1 MAPRSKLKIALAAE
15 KGLTDKVSFSAPWIA
30 FATARFR
37 PILTADLHGVQKVK
51 QIKDKKKHKAVIKEK
66 RKKGLLPE
74 EDDDEEKDWEDE
86 DDEEGEDGEGLLDI
100 EAEESEEDDDESV
113 YEEAS
118 AAAILNE
125 SDTDS
130 ESEVDMEEKIERKPN
145 SILKKTENRRKQRLA
160 EANADD
166 DEAEDEESDIALS
179 DLEDLPEE
187 EREDLFVKTKLS
199 INNQPALLAAVKRI
213 SIPKDSST
221 SFATHQ
227 TVVSSEPTE
236 PKIEDISDDLQR
248 ELQLYSQSLDAAK
261 KARAL
266 LKAEGLPFSRPKDYF
281 AEMVK
286 DDGHMEKVKAKLI
299 EEATA
304 KKASAEARKLRDLKK
319 FGKQVQVA
327 KLQERSK
334 EKRETLEKIKALK
347 KSTSMPNRHPYPS
360 PTEAGSHETNL
371 DCLNHRA
378 RREWRRPRHQ
388 RGRPLRRRRRQRTQQ
403 AGQAGPARPGQQDPQ
418 PQAGQEGRQV
428 RLRRQEAVLQ
438 VGRRRE
444 LRGRERVQRKGDE
457 GQGRAQEDRQDGASG
472 QVQEEDRGW
481 EAVMISP
488 RRGFRASSGADCSW
502 HHVVLLGGAGRK

>member
-1 MAPRSKLKIALAAE
+1 MAPRSKLKVALAAE
-15 KGLTDKVSFSAPWIA
+15 KGLTDKVSFCPPSCA
-30 FATARFR
+30 FATEQFP
-37 PILTADLHGVQKVK
+37 PILTANFHAVQKVK
-51 QIKDKKKHKAVIKEK
+51 QIKDKKKHKAVVKDK

-74 EDDDEEKDWEDE
+74 KEEEEEEDWEDE
-86 DDEEGEDGEGLLDI
+86 DDSEGEDGDGLLDI
-100 EAEESEEDDDESV
+100 EAEESDEDEDDDESV

-130 ESEVDMEEKIERKPN
+130 ESEVDMEEKIERKPK

-160 EANADD
+160 EANENEDE
-166 DEAEDEESDIALS
+166 EAEEESDIALS
-179 DLEDLPEE
+179 DLEDLPED

-248 ELQLYSQSLDAAK
+248 ELQLYSQSLEAAK

-286 DDGHMEKVKAKLI
+286 DDGHMEKVKAKLV

-327 KLQERSK
+327 KLQERAK

-347 KSTSMPNRHPYPS
+347 KSTSLPNRH
-360 PTEAGSHETNL
+360 
-371 DCLNHRA
+371 
-378 RREWRRPRHQ
+378 
-388 RGRPLRRRRRQRTQQ
+388 
-403 AGQAGPARPGQQDPQ
+403 
-418 PQAGQEGRQV
+418 
-428 RLRRQEAVLQ
+428 
-438 VGRRRE
+438 
-444 LRGRERVQRKGDE
+444 
-457 GQGRAQEDRQDGASG
+457 
-472 QVQEEDRGW
+472 
-481 EAVMISP
+481 
-488 RRGFRASSGADCSW
+488 
-502 HHVVLLGGAGRK
+502 

>member
-1 MAPRSKLKIALAAE
+1 MHLPHE
-15 KGLTDKVSFSAPWIA
+15 QFQPV
-30 FATARFR
+30 
-37 PILTADLHGVQKVK
+37 LTASFHDAQKVK
-51 QIKDKKKHKAVIKEK
+51 QIKDKKKHKAVVKEK
-66 RKKGLLPE
+66 RKKGLLP
-74 EDDDEEKDWEDE
+74 DDEEEQEWEDE
-86 DDEEGEDGEGLLDI
+86 DDSEGEDGEGLLDV
-100 EAEESEEDDDESV
+100 EAEESDEDEDDDDDSV
-113 YEEAS
+113 YEKAS

-130 ESEVDMEEKIERKPN
+130 ESEVDMEEKIERKPK

-160 EANADD
+160 EANEND
-166 DEAEDEESDIALS
+166 DEAEEESDIALS

-221 SFATHQ
+221 SFVTHQ

-248 ELQLYSQSLDAAK
+248 ELQLYSQSLEAAK

-327 KLQERSK
+327 KLQERAK

-347 KSTSMPNRHPYPS
+347 KSTCFPLPMRTPS
-360 PTEAGSHETNL
+360 PPQKAGSRGANL
-371 DCLNHRA
+371 IVNHRA
-378 RREWRRPRHQ
+378 RRERRRPRHQ
-388 RGRPLRRRRRQRTQQ
+388 RGGPLRRRRRQRAQQ
-403 AGQAGPARPGQQDPQ
+403 ARQAGPVRAGQQDPQ
-418 PQAGQEGRQV
+418 PQTGQEGRQV
-428 RLRRQEAVLQ
+428 WVRRKEAVFQ
-438 VGRRRE
+438 VGRRGE
-444 LRGRERVQRKGDE
+444 LRRRERVQRQGNE
-457 GQGRAQEDRQDGASG
+457 GQGWAQEDREDGAPG
-472 QVQEEDRGW
+472 QVEEEDHGR
-481 EAVMISP
+481 EAVM
-488 RRGFRASSGADCSW
+488 RGENRVRG
-502 HHVVLLGGAGRK
+502 GGAQW

>member
-15 KGLTDKVSFSAPWIA
+15 KGLTDK
-30 FATARFR
+30 
-37 PILTADLHGVQKVK
+37 KVK

-66 RKKGLLPE
+66 RKKGLLPDE
-74 EDDDEEKDWEDE
+74 EEEEDWEDDDDSEAD
-86 DDEEGEDGEGLLDI
+86 DGEGLLDI
-100 EAEESEEDDDESV
+100 AAEESDEDEDDDESV

-130 ESEVDMEEKIERKPN
+130 ESEVDMEEKIERKPK

-160 EANADD
+160 EANENDD
-166 DEAEDEESDIALS
+166 DDDDDDDAEEESDIALS

-236 PKIEDISDDLQR
+236 SKIEDISDDLQR
-248 ELQLYSQSLDAAK
+248 ELQL
-261 KARAL
+261 RAL

-327 KLQERSK
+327 KLQERQK

-347 KSTSMPNRHPYPS
+347 KKRAENGGDIGTN
-360 PTEAGSHETNL
+360 EADLFDVGVDNE
-371 DCLNHRA
+371 LNK
-378 RREWRRPRHQ
+378 PGK
-388 RGRPLRRRRRQRTQQ
+388 RGRLDQGSRTPNHKR
-403 AGQAGPARPGQQDPQ
+403 AKKDAKFGFGGKKRYSKSGDAESSGDVSGFSAKGMKGKGGPKKIAKTARLGKSKRKTV
-418 PQAGQEGRQV
+418 A
-428 RLRRQEAVLQ
+428 
-438 VGRRRE
+438 GRR
-444 LRGRERVQRKGDE
+444 
-457 GQGRAQEDRQDGASG
+457 
-472 QVQEEDRGW
+472 
-481 EAVMISP
+481 
-488 RRGFRASSGADCSW
+488 
-502 HHVVLLGGAGRK
+502 